1 MFRSAASGTAKYYSR
16 YPVTHQI
23 FRRAY
28 VSDARQVKGD
38 VLICTFEGRKTNES
52 KFELHI
58 EISSLLCYVKSILG
72 PFESN
77 QTS

>member
-1 MFRSAASGTAKYYSR
+1 M
-16 YPVTHQI
+16 
-23 FRRAY
+23 RAY

-38 VLICTFEGRKTNES
+38 VLMCTFEGRKTNES

-58 EISSLLCYVKSILG
+58 EISSLLYYVKSILG